1 MAPGKKRSVHAHQPA
16 ARAGLGTHFKSPLKQ
31 RDTRKKMAVH
41 GLGREQR
48 APSAQHAAPTVPVDE
63 ASDPDMEMAD
73 WVDTEHPSEPPSQP
87 SPPPRPQERTG
98 NAAQR
103 LNNAWNSLLPALQG
117 PWLQFYERTHGRQRD
132 IIPEVKCLYLT
143 HIQHVT
149 VSTCRCKPVPVLL
162 VEHGIFPASPTKTR
176 MGVAIDVL
184 DLYCALFER
193 SCDAITALA
202 AALHT
207 IYERCG
213 FKVLSGQA
221 SDPFRDLLIQVVQ
234 WTSNLRDRVE
244 KEVAVALAQADSE
257 ATNEASEST
266 GEASNLSSAMP
277 SAPSAP
283 STTPS
288 ATSATP
294 SKTSATS
301 DDAKRLAQDVPPDAQ
316 GPSAPPPGPPPL
328 KPGRADRILRERCP
342 ACFSLN
348 EWGRPLNEGG
358 DVQFG
363 GDGCFSYRHLR
374 KAGDGPISYDPNFFI
389 PQHKVEAVA
398 EKIKAARKRP
408 SANVKP
414 PVPQEVI
421 DACEDSWDAANEK
434 KRKADPKHYDAS
446 GIFVM
451 TCRHGQVIFLCNV
464 TTPGEQQCFI
474 VAMLEEVFSLL
485 PPSATVLQAYD
496 VGCVTDHSLNLFPI
510 FPPTICE
517 RITFIIT
524 ECTHTDIS
532 LADHEGVERF
542 WSLIRKLIPLTRGQ
556 WNSRRLW
563 MIDQYAG
570 FVSKEGR
577 AGLGDWIHRQQRK
590 SVTPKHRTAIRTLQ
604 ECGVPL
610 AGTLHNKKAAQ
621 ISLRAHA
628 PARLRRELDKVL
640 LLQNQIDSVEKAI
653 DETKRTLTG
662 SQASPHPLAKT
673 FPELRDLPLPFAQTL
688 LVMRDLKMNIRKRA
702 IGSFFEWES
711 LDRAV
716 SGRQEALG
724 TKLHQST
731 RKAILKRQPSLLK
744 AIKKFNA
751 GCETLEQLHPPQCNI
766 PLPSPLS
773 TQLNGLRNDP
783 GLHEDIWITPS
794 EGPIPRWLND
804 EDVRD
809 GIRSL
814 HLADRC
820 AEEVVRLNLE
830 HDHLRRWLV
839 EEQRVVTR
847 AIEMTLD
854 SPLTFLLRRR
864 QEELLDLE
872 RSWAP
877 SLRFQDADSH
887 FVTESV
893 TLATTFGASA
903 AAFAT
908 SVAPSMTPSA
918 TSVVSAATP
927 AGIPSTSS
935 FSPIPIPRSTHLPHV
950 VGAGLGRVPV
960 VVEVDD
966 FFEDAEEDEGTNG
979 HELDP
984 GTISDED
991 QANLIEEVLHE
1002 SDEEDETETST
1013 VDAFTYC
1020 LDVQWK
1026 YTPFNDI
1033 DTSFISELQTRNASL
1048 IIITGDFPHFI
1059 SRTAANLGPLRIS
1072 PEDWKPFQSLT
1083 GRLNGIGLNG
1093 VAASLHSLYSEH
1105 YSPTNGSA
1113 TQCAVFSTYDLPC
1126 VRYKNSDLDLWRR
1139 VSPTQYWEK
1148 PVWLIPI
1155 HRPSEE
1161 HWVLV
1166 IVIVPSRELYFCHA
1180 QGSNTSLRGRTL
1192 RSQM

>member
-1 MAPGKKRSVHAHQPA
+1 
-16 ARAGLGTHFKSPLKQ
+16 
-31 RDTRKKMAVH
+31 MAVH

-48 APSAQHAAPTVPVDE
+48 AAAARQRLNTLLGREPVPSTQHTAPTAPVDE

-73 WVDTEHPSEPPSQP
+73 WVDTEHPPEPPSRP
-87 SPPPRPQERTG
+87 SPPPRPRERTG

-132 IIPEVKCLYLT
+132 IIPD
-143 HIQHVT
+143 IQHVT

-162 VEHGIFPASPTKTR
+162 VEHGVFPASPTKTR
-176 MGVAIDVL
+176 TGVAIDVL
-184 DLYCALFER
+184 DLYRALFER
-193 SCDAITALA
+193 SCNAITALA
-202 AALHT
+202 AVLHT
-207 IYERCG
+207 IYECRG
-213 FKVLSGQA
+213 FKVLSGQKV

-266 GEASNLSSAMP
+266 GEASNLSSA
-277 SAPSAP
+277 
-283 STTPS
+283 TPS
-288 ATSATP
+288 E
-294 SKTSATS
+294 TSATS
-301 DDAKRLAQDVPPDAQ
+301 DNAEPPAQDVPPDAQ

-328 KPGRADRILRERCP
+328 KPGHADRILRERCP
-342 ACFSLN
+342 VCFNLN

-398 EKIKAARKRP
+398 EKNQSCEETSFRQRQTSRAAR
-408 SANVKP
+408 
-414 PVPQEVI
+414 
-421 DACEDSWDAANEK
+421 
-434 KRKADPKHYDAS
+434 
-446 GIFVM
+446 G
-451 TCRHGQVIFLCNV
+451 IFLCNV

-510 FPPTICE
+510 FPPTIHE
-517 RITFIIT
+517 RITFIINGM
-524 ECTHTDIS
+524 HTYGHQWVCQLVYS
-532 LADHEGVERF
+532 PRFRPGVGLADHEGVERF
-542 WSLIRKLIPLTRGQ
+542 WSRIRKLIPLTRGQ

-590 SVTPKHRTAIRTLQ
+590 SVTLKHRTAIRTLQ
-604 ECGVPL
+604 ECGVPVRDL
-610 AGTLHNKKAAQ
+610 RSEWAAQKAAQ

-662 SQASPHPLAKT
+662 SQASPHSLAVLRGLERTHERLGREAEELYASLNIEKT

-688 LVMRDLKMNIRKRA
+688 LVMRDLKMNIWKCA
-702 IGSFFEWES
+702 IGSFFEWKS

-716 SGRQEALG
+716 SGRREALG

-731 RKAILKRQPSLLK
+731 RKAISKRQPSLLK

-751 GCETLEQLHPPQCNI
+751 GCETLEQLRPPQCNI

-830 HDHLRRWLV
+830 RDNLRRWLV

-847 AIEMTLD
+847 AIEMTPD

-877 SLRFQDADSH
+877 SLRFQDVDSH

-1020 LDVQWK
+1020 LDVRWK

-1033 DTSFISELQTRNASL
+1033 DTSFISELRTRNASL

-1072 PEDWKPFQSLT
+1072 PEDWKPFQSPT

-1126 VRYKNSDLDLWRR
+1126 DVMLLITRLIVLSNRNRHPLHVSTDDLSERWVARPLFTAGRPRQTNGYDCGLWVLCMMATIMRGHQDVR
-1139 VSPTQYWEK
+1139 VSEADMPWVRGVLRDHIETR
-1148 PVWLIPI
+1148 PI
-1155 HRPSEE
+1155 S
-1161 HWVLV
+1161 
-1166 IVIVPSRELYFCHA
+1166 
-1180 QGSNTSLRGRTL
+1180 
-1192 RSQM
+1192 